1 MTLRDLFDQANTNPA
16 YLYYYFLGI
25 PALCFLLLLIFRNP
39 NNALKVNWLLT
50 CLCFMTV
57 IPGIFALTYNIYT
70 FLFERQ
76 SILEMNLLIQVLPI
90 ISMLVSLYLIK
101 RILPFDYIP
110 GFEKLT
116 SMAALIFGI
125 MAIMWIVDKT
135 HIMAFA
141 YLPFSYIIIALVAI
155 ILAIKFLLPRLF

>member
-1 MTLRDLFDQANTNPA
+1 MTLRDLFQLATDHPN
-16 YLYYYFLGI
+16 YLLYYFLGI

-39 NNALKVNWLLT
+39 NNALKVNWIFT
-50 CLCFMTV
+50 TICFLTV
-57 IPGIFALTYNIYT
+57 IPGIFSLTYNIYT

-76 SILEMNLLIQVLPI
+76 SILKMNMLIQVLPI
-90 ISMLVSLYLIK
+90 LSMVASLYLIK

-116 SMAALIFGI
+116 SISALIFGL

-135 HIMAFA
+135 HIFAFA
-141 YLPFSYIIIALVAI
+141 YIPFSYIIIGLVAI